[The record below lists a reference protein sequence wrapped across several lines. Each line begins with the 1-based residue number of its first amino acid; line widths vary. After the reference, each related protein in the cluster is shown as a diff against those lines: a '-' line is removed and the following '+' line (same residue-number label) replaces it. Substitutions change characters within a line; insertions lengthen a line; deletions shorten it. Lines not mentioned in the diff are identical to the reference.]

1 MMLVGDDDIPLKK
14 KIYTLEGPHLNPRS
28 RSNRNFLLDPDF
40 SSITSQAFAEWIIA
54 KNSDSESDYD

>member
-1 MMLVGDDDIPLKK
+1 MVHVSNILSIV
-14 KIYTLEGPHLNPRS
+14 PHLNPRS